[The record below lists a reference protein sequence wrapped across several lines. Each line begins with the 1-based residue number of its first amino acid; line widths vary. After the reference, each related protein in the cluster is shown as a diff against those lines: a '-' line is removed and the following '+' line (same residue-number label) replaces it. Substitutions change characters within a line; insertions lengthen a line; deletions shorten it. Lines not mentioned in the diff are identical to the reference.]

1 MTNSSEITKYENEVV
16 HIYYPGEFNYY
27 EFIPLIV
34 AFILFFIYI
43 YFSVRKIEF
52 VKSKAAMAFS
62 AVITVMLCLCMSVG
76 ICFFF
81 GLILSLQGKEVFPYL
96 IILIGLENVLVLTK
110 SVVSTPAHLDVKI
123 RVAQGLSKEGWSI
136 TKNLLVE
143 ITILTFGLFTFIPAI
158 QEFSI
163 FAIVGLMSDFFLQM
177 LFFSTVSMLYI
188 ILIKT

>member
-1 MTNSSEITKYENEVV
+1 M

-81 GLILSLQGKEVFPYL
+81 GLTLSLQGKEVFPYL